1 MYVGWD
7 TDALSFRELE
17 DELATLAAHLYA
29 GTCRWLELVAELDR
43 RGDLAGCTCS
53 QWLAW
58 RCGLAPRAA
67 REHVRIARRARA
79 RSSAVPRNRRPR
91 MPRRSPPW
99 QTRLSPSPAPVVQA
113 VSGIRSSCTS
123 TRRRWRAQE
132 TEDASLPRARRSRRR
147 RRGGLLVTPQ
157 L

>member
-58 RCGLAPRAA
+58 RCGLTPRTA
-67 REHVRIARRARA
+67 REHVRIARRLGELPLIRA
-79 RSSAVPRNRRPR
+79 AFGAGELSYAKVRALTRIAEPR
-91 MPRRSPPW
+91 PRRSW
-99 QTRLSPSPAPVVQA
+99 L
-113 VSGIRSSCTS
+113 G
-123 TRRRWRAQE
+123 
-132 TEDASLPRARRSRRR
+132 SR
-147 RRGGLLVTPQ
+147 GS
-157 L
+157 